1 MVALLV
7 VLTVALAAL
16 AGTLAAWGLGLRR
29 RAEQLSRE
37 LPALQ
42 DQLVHT
48 ERLRA
53 MSDIAAAFAHSFNET
68 LTPVIGRTQLL
79 AQRITD
85 PGLREWLTAIERAA
99 LHGAEKVRR
108 IQGFTRIR
116 RDDPAVRV
124 DLNTVIHEAVAALEP
139 HRRAGIEIKTQL
151 QEVPTIAGDARGLTE
166 VVLNLAMNAI
176 EAMPRGGTVTISTA
190 SDQGDAVVAV
200 ADTGM
205 GMSPDVQEN
214 MFDPF
219 FSTKP
224 SRTGLGL
231 ALAYGVVARH
241 GAQLEVET
249 TPGQGTTVRIRFP
262 VEAPAGTVRR
272 PTADTVPVSETPV
285 SRCLVVD
292 DDPDVREAVRDM
304 LALGGHR
311 VVLAVDGADG
321 VDKFKAGTFDLV
333 VTDLAMPKLNGLQLT
348 RICKALRPEIPV
360 LMVTGWG
367 VVLTEDELAEHGVDA
382 VISKPVRMTEFLSTV
397 STLKSRTPDAP
408 GPA

>member
-1 MVALLV
+1 MVSVLV
-7 VLTVALAAL
+7 VVAIALAAL
-16 AGTLAAWGLGLRR
+16 AAALGWWGLGLRR

-116 RDDPAVRV
+116 RDDPSVRV
-124 DLNTVIHEAVAALEP
+124 DLNSVIHEAVAALEP

-151 QEVPTIAGDARGLTE
+151 QEVPPIAGDARGLTE

-176 EAMPRGGTVTISTA
+176 EAMPKGGTVTITTGC
-190 SDQGDAVVAV
+190 DEGDAVVAV

-219 FSTKP
+219 FSTKE
-224 SRTGLGL
+224 SRSGLGL

-241 GAQLEVET
+241 GAQLEVDT
-249 TPGQGTTVRIRFP
+249 TQGQGTTVRVRFP
-262 VEAPAGTVRR
+262 VEAPAPGVRR
-272 PTADTVPVSETPV
+272 KPAAAGAVSGTPV

-292 DDPDVREAVRDM
+292 DDPDVREAMRDM

-311 VVLAVDGADG
+311 VVLAVDGSDG

-348 RICKALRPEIPV
+348 RICKALRPDVPV

-367 VVLTEDELAEHGVDA
+367 VVLTEEELAEHGVDA

-408 GPA
+408 GRS

>member
-1 MVALLV
+1 MVALV
-7 VLTVALAAL
+7 VVTVALAAL
-16 AGTLAAWGLGLRR
+16 SAALAAWALGLRR
-29 RAEQLSRE
+29 QARQLSRE

-42 DQLVHT
+42 DQLVHA

-53 MSDIAAAFAHSFNET
+53 MSDIAAAFAHGFNET
-68 LTPVIGRTQLL
+68 LTPIIGRTQLL
-79 AQRITD
+79 AQRIGD
-85 PGLREWLTAIERAA
+85 PGLREWLAAIERAA

-108 IQGFTRIR
+108 IQQLTRIR
-116 RDDPAVRV
+116 RDEPGVRV
-124 DLNTVIHEAVAALEP
+124 DLNGVVHEVVVALEP
-139 HRRAGIEIKTQL
+139 HRRAGVEIHTQL
-151 QEVPTIAGDARGLTE
+151 QEVPTIAGDTRGLTE
-166 VVLNLAMNAI
+166 VLLNLAMNAI
-176 EAMPRGGTVTISTA
+176 EAMPKGGTVTISTA
-190 SDQGDAVVAV
+190 CDEGDAVVSV

-205 GMSPDVQEN
+205 GMSADVQEN

-231 ALAYGVVARH
+231 ALAYGVAARH

-249 TPGQGTTVRIRFP
+249 APGQGTVVRVRFP
-262 VEAPAGTVRR
+262 LESAVTERRAPAEAG
-272 PTADTVPVSETPV
+272 AVPNMPA

-292 DDPDVREAVRDM
+292 DDPDVREAMRDM

-321 VDKFKAGTFDLV
+321 VDKFKAGAFDFV

-348 RICKALRPEIPV
+348 RICKSLHPEIPV

-367 VVLTEDELAEHGVDA
+367 VLLTEEELAEHGVDA

-397 STLKSRTPDAP
+397 STLKPRVTDAP
-408 GPA
+408 GAP